1 MVDLLFRIINR
12 LFVYLIK
19 AGEND
24 SLKNSFNKKY
34 TPLVEIKDFNALI
47 TNKPICHQPIKHK

>member
-19 AGEND
+19 TGEND

-34 TPLVEIKDFNALI
+34 TPLV
-47 TNKPICHQPIKHK
+47 

>member
-1 MVDLLFRIINR
+1 MANILFRIINR
-12 LFVYLIK
+12 LLVHLIK

-34 TPLVEIKDFNALI
+34 TPLLEIKDFNALI
-47 TNKPICHQPIKHK
+47 NNKPLCYQPIKHK